1 MNTNQ
6 YLDEAF
12 YRNISTSEDK
22 TFDFV
27 DGKSI
32 KYRTA
37 IIGSENVSFQI
48 KTFRAFRETIHQ
60 PEIYSTLP
68 YLVRLKVDSDA
79 VTRHLV
85 C

>member
-1 MNTNQ
+1 MNSLHNMSTDQ

-12 YRNISTSEDK
+12 YMNILTSKDK

-32 KYRTA
+32 KYRTVVN
-37 IIGSENVSFQI
+37 GTVDVSF
-48 KTFRAFRETIHQ
+48 
-60 PEIYSTLP
+60 
-68 YLVRLKVDSDA
+68 KVKVQQYA
-79 VTRHLV
+79 L